1 MKFLIIDSHKGS
13 LKEPQNLH
21 WLNAKKIKDFL
32 IQSGHEADLIWSY
45 PTVNDNIKSGYDRII
60 FNHASHYSYVDYAWL
75 QASPEAELFFI
86 TNELLLGEPRA
97 LWMAVK
103 DGKRYKVISN
113 HPSNVSKVVKKYTTA
128 WNSVNLNAL
137 IVDDEPSLEI
147 KQNNQCI
154 YYGSYRPGRVSSFQ
168 KFLQEG
174 VVISTHQKNR
184 EKFRKIGVN
193 GPFIDRL
200 NWIKQDLAKYS
211 YSIYI
216 EDDVTHSNYNYLAN
230 RFYEALNHNV
240 IPLFDASCGE
250 TLIKSNYQFPSE
262 LIVSSSEE
270 MAEKIHLGFKTLP
283 KKELLNQW
291 RLKALQEKQEALN
304 SIIEL
309 VK

>member
-32 IQSGHEADLIWSY
+32 NQEGHEVDLIWSY
-45 PTVNDNIKSGYDRII
+45 PTVNDQIKSGYDRII

-75 QASPEAELFFI
+75 KASPEAKLFFI

-103 DGKRYKVISN
+103 DGSRYEVISN

-128 WNSVNLNAL
+128 WNLVNLNAL
-137 IVDDEPSLEI
+137 ITDDEPSLE
-147 KQNNQCI
+147 KEQNNQCI
-154 YYGSYRPGRVSSFQ
+154 YYGSYRPGRISSFQ
-168 KFLQEG
+168 NFLQKG
-174 VVISTHQKNR
+174 VIISTHQKNR
-184 EKFRKIGVN
+184 EKFKKIGVN

-200 NWIKQDLAKYS
+200 NWAKQDLAQYS

-216 EDDVTHSNYNYLAN
+216 EDDVTHLNYNYLAN
-230 RFYEALNHNV
+230 RFYEALNNNV
-240 IPLFDASCGE
+240 IPLFDAACGE
-250 TLIKSNYQFPSE
+250 TLIKSNYHFPSE

-270 MAEKIHLGFKTLP
+270 MAEKISLGFKSLP

-291 RLKALQEKQEALN
+291 RAKALQEKQEALN

-309 VK
+309 IK